1 MKQVRTSAYNYNF
14 NEQNGYFERWGK
26 TLEENSQYSPL
37 GNEILDIQISN
48 ICHNGCNFC
57 YQGNTS
63 SGKNM
68 SFDVFK
74 NVVNKM
80 SGNLTQI
87 AIATGDIDSNPDI
100 WKMMEYAYSIGIIPN
115 ITISGYRLT
124 DDIISKLK
132 KYVGGIA
139 VSHYNDDICFDAVYK
154 LHKAGLKQINIH
166 QLLSEETYI
175 STLNLLDSYK
185 TDKRLSG
192 LNAIVFMTL
201 KQKGRGINY
210 HRLLDHHY
218 NLIINRCLSGNISIG
233 FDSCGCSR
241 FVNAIRGRNNFSNLL
256 QYCEFCEATLFSAF
270 INVNG
275 LYFPCSFAEGKFDG
289 IDVIKYENFLQDVW
303 YNPITIDWR
312 KKLLKN
318 CRDCPVYEV

>member
-1 MKQVRTSAYNYNF
+1 MKQVRTATYNYNF
-14 NEQNGYFERWGK
+14 NKLNGYFERWGK
-26 TLEENSQYSPL
+26 TLEDNPQYSPL

-57 YQGNTS
+57 YQGNTP

-87 AIATGDIDSNPDI
+87 AMATGDIDSNPDI
-100 WKMMEYAYSIGIIPN
+100 WKMMEYARSIGIVPN

-124 DDIISKLK
+124 NDIIFKLK
-132 KYVGGIA
+132 EYIGGIA
-139 VSHYNDDICFDAVYK
+139 VSHYNDNICFDAVYK
-154 LHKAGLKQINIH
+154 LYKAGLKQINIH

-185 TDKRLSG
+185 VDERLSG

-218 NLIINRCLSGNISIG
+218 DLIITRCLSENIPMG
-233 FDSCGCSR
+233 FDSCGYSR
-241 FVNAIRGRNNFSNLL
+241 FVNAIKDRNDFKQLELFS
-256 QYCEFCEATLFSAF
+256 EPCEASCFSSFA
-270 INVNG
+270 NVDG
-275 LYFPCSFAEGKFDG
+275 LYFPCSFMEGIFEG
-289 IDVIKYENFLQDVW
+289 ISIINCEDFLQDIW
-303 YNPITIDWR
+303 FNKNTISWR
-312 KKLLKN
+312 KKLLSN
-318 CRDCPVYEV
+318 NRNCPVYEV